1 MEVRKTGNALLGSG
15 AIFINSAALRTD
27 KGLGSRDCAEHNRA
41 RLELSCENTRRTS
54 VHFCLKAHGDSSQRD
69 GNALFMNVRK
79 HLSVCKGAH
88 SIEGLLF
95 LHAASREVQN
105 VCVCACLPQQ
115 QSAQAAPSP
124 CSHACSLQPPTLVTC
139 SVNLTHSHPPH
150 MSPSVGH
157 TSAPFMTIMQTVSAD
172 MNPNSFSPIQPKDT

>member
-95 LHAASREVQN
+95 LHAASREVQDATGATHCVG
-105 VCVCACLPQQ
+105 VCVCMPSSATISAGGPLSMLTCLL
-115 QSAQAAPSP
+115 SAASY
-124 CSHACSLQPPTLVTC
+124 
-139 SVNLTHSHPPH
+139 
-150 MSPSVGH
+150 VGH
-157 TSAPFMTIMQTVSAD
+157 MFGEPDSLPPATHEPVSRPHLGTFHDDHAD
-172 MNPNSFSPIQPKDT
+172 SFCRYESK